1 MQSSI
6 QHKGIIILKRLLS
19 FVFILILL
27 SVSSIKA
34 SPIAAEALRAH
45 NQVRAQDRQKPLV
58 WSKDLEQISQQ
69 WANRLAS
76 TCKMYHHQGQVPFG
90 ENLFY
95 KTQSTS
101 VSEVVRTWASEKR
114 FYNHQ
119 QNKCQAGKQCGHY
132 TQIVWKGTTDV
143 GCGYKSCSNGAQI
156 WVCSY
161 FPAGNVVGARP
172 F

>member
-1 MQSSI
+1 MLKIFNLIAALIFLSTSS
-6 QHKGIIILKRLLS
+6 
-19 FVFILILL
+19 VN
-27 SVSSIKA
+27 A
-34 SPIAAEALRAH
+34 SPIAAEALKAH
-45 NQVRAQDRQKPLV
+45 NQVRAQDGQKPLV

-69 WANRLAS
+69 WANKLAS
-76 TCKMYHHQGQVPFG
+76 SCQMYHHQGELPFG

-95 KTQSTS
+95 KSQSASAT
-101 VSEVVRTWASEKR
+101 EVVRSWASEKQ
-114 FYNHQ
+114 FYNYQ

-143 GCGYKSCSNGAQI
+143 GCGYKSCSNGSQI